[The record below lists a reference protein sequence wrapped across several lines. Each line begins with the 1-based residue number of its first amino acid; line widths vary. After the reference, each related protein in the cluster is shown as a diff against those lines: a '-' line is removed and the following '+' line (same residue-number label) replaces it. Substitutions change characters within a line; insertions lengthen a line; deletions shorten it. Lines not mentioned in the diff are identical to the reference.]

1 MSSTR
6 IHCCYTI
13 PAATAAKSLQSCPTL
28 CVLIDG
34 SPPGSPVPGI
44 LQARTLEWVVSFFSN
59 VWNRTVKMKSLS
71 LIWLL
76 ATPWTAAY
84 QGSSTHGIFQARVL
98 EWVAI
103 AFSIQF
109 LVQSLNLVFFCC
121 CLILIS
127 GLKEKVMC
135 LRHIK
140 TLKSHFMCLRPRDV
154 EGKKVFVLSSS
165 LRIPDPYLLF
175 KSPRSPF
182 SSSGI
187 PDFLSTC
194 LWIDSHRRRQSTS
207 RKKKVASIMNYPE
220 AFLSKLIHTHFP

>member
-1 MSSTR
+1 MDCSLPRLLHPWDFPGKSTGVG
-6 IHCCYTI
+6 CYCLLHTI
-13 PAATAAKSLQSCPTL
+13 PSTEFKS
-28 CVLIDG
+28 
-34 SPPGSPVPGI
+34 
-44 LQARTLEWVVSFFSN
+44 SFF
-59 VWNRTVKMKSLS
+59 
-71 LIWLL
+71 
-76 ATPWTAAY
+76 
-84 QGSSTHGIFQARVL
+84 F
-98 EWVAI
+98 
-103 AFSIQF
+103 
-109 LVQSLNLVFFCC
+109 C

-194 LWIDSHRRRQSTS
+194 LRTVSYRRRQSIQ
-207 RKKKVASIMNYPE
+207 RKKKLTSIMNYPE